1 MPYSPKIR
9 EEELKN
15 RVAADFFAKYDCA
28 EIIKDIDF
36 AVKAK
41 HEYLLW
47 AEAKAAPSDILAIF
61 TQLVLTIGK
70 ARTFNKI
77 LPPKFLGCF
86 DCEKIAFIPYSDI
99 QDIFHQNDFNWNVAP
114 SNRETKEFK
123 QIYEKTKQ
131 ILTGERTYIFK
142 FSDENQ
148 LKLFI
153 LKNFL
158 IGKNDV
164 SKIRI
169 DKNNFISI
177 YTKWLEAVKPTI
189 QFDNWS
195 LAKKQ
200 GIIDGDFYLADLLS
214 ADNKTLKEKL
224 FVVLRQTHYEMNLA
238 GIESTEFIFMAIH
251 LIAGRTQNDH
261 QIFF

>member
-1 MPYSPKIR
+1 MPYFQKIR

-41 HEYLLW
+41 REYLLW
-47 AEAKAAPSDILAIF
+47 AEAKAAPSDILLML

-86 DCEKIAFIPYSDI
+86 DCEKIAFIPYADI
-99 QDIFHQNDFNWNVAP
+99 QDVFHQNDFNWNVAP
-114 SNRETKEFK
+114 SNHNSREFK
-123 QIYEKTKQ
+123 QIYSQ
-131 ILTGERTYIFK
+131 IDKIINNGEPHRTYCFK
-142 FSDENQ
+142 FNDEKS

-164 SKIRI
+164 SKIKI

-177 YTKWLEAVKPTI
+177 YAKWLEAVQPTI
-189 QFDNWS
+189 SVNWDA
-195 LAKKQ
+195 AKKK
-200 GIIDGDFYLADLLS
+200 GILSGHFYIADLIS
-214 ADNKTLKEKL
+214 DKNTSLKENL
-224 FVVLRQTHYEMNLA
+224 MVVLRATRYEMNRHKD
-238 GIESTEFIFMAIH
+238 EFGAFNSSEVHFIVG
-251 LIAGRTQNDH
+251 LS
-261 QIFF
+261 